1 MSVQD
6 VADRVVEVLSRAESL
21 FATPAD
27 TAPSQMAAA
36 VDDASE
42 ASRAIGARTDE
53 LGGALAS
60 AHHDV
65 LDTIARRLDDVGD
78 TDSQLI
84 EHLTRAGEAHASGGS
99 QATNLR
105 AGAEEIPSRLGPTSE
120 LPASELA
127 GLLAL
132 RNQVAGMQRL
142 LAERTSEAMR
152 ASDDIHGLRY
162 EQ

>member
-6 VADRVVEVLSRAESL
+6 VANRVVEVLSRAESL

-27 TAPSQMAAA
+27 AATSHMTAA
-36 VDDASE
+36 VDVASE
-42 ASRAIGARTDE
+42 TSRAIGARTDE

-65 LDTIARRLDDVGD
+65 LDTIARRLDEVGD

-84 EHLTRAGEAHASGGS
+84 EHLAGAGHSHASGGS
-99 QATNLR
+99 QATDLR
-105 AGAEEIPSRLGPTSE
+105 VGAEEIPSRLGPTNE

-142 LAERTSEAMR
+142 LAEHTGEAAR
-152 ASDDIHGLRY
+152 AADDIHGLAY
-162 EQ
+162 

>member
-27 TAPSQMAAA
+27 TATSHMAAA
-36 VDDASE
+36 VNDASE
-42 ASRAIGARTDE
+42 ASRAIGARTGE

-78 TDSQLI
+78 TDSQLA

-105 AGAEEIPSRLGPTSE
+105 AGAEKIPSRLGPTGE

-132 RNQVAGMQRL
+132 RNHVAGMQRL
-142 LAERTSEAMR
+142 LAEHTSGAAR
-152 ASDDIHGLRY
+152 AADDIHGLTY
-162 EQ
+162 

>member
-6 VADRVVEVLSRAESL
+6 VVNRVVEVLCRAESL
-21 FATPAD
+21 FAMPAD
-27 TAPSQMAAA
+27 AATSHMAAA

-42 ASRAIGARTDE
+42 TSRAIGARTDE
-53 LGGALAS
+53 VGGALAS

-65 LDTIARRLDDVGD
+65 LDTIARRLDAAAD

-84 EHLTRAGEAHASGGS
+84 AHLAGAGQAHASGGS
-99 QATNLR
+99 QATDLR
-105 AGAEEIPSRLGPTSE
+105 LGAEEVPSRLGPSSE
-120 LPASELA
+120 LPASELV

-142 LAERTSEAMR
+142 LAEHASQAAR
-152 ASDDIHGLRY
+152 AADDIRGLTY
-162 EQ
+162 QP

>member
-1 MSVQD
+1 
-6 VADRVVEVLSRAESL
+6 VVEVLCGAEAL
-21 FATPAD
+21 FAAPAD
-27 TAPSQMAAA
+27 TATPRMTAA

-84 EHLTRAGEAHASGGS
+84 EHLARSGQAHASAGS
-99 QATNLR
+99 QATDLR
-105 AGAEEIPSRLGPTSE
+105 VGAEEIPSRLGLTSD

-142 LAERTSEAMR
+142 LAEHTSEAAR
-152 ASDDIHGLRY
+152 AADDIHGLTY
-162 EQ
+162 QP

>member
-21 FATPAD
+21 FATPSD
-27 TAPSQMAAA
+27 TATSHMTVA
-36 VDDASE
+36 VNDASE
-42 ASRAIGARTDE
+42 ASHAIGARTDE

-65 LDTIARRLDDVGD
+65 LDTIARRLDNVGD

-84 EHLTRAGEAHASGGS
+84 EHLAGAGRAHASGRS
-99 QATNLR
+99 QATDLR
-105 AGAEEIPSRLGPTSE
+105 AGAQEIPSRLGPTSE
-120 LPASELA
+120 VPASELA

-142 LAERTSEAMR
+142 LAEHTSQAAR
-152 ASDDIHGLRY
+152 ASDDIHGLTY
-162 EQ
+162 QP

>member
-6 VADRVVEVLSRAESL
+6 VADSVVEVLSRAESL
-21 FATPAD
+21 FATPSDAA
-27 TAPSQMAAA
+27 TSHMTAA
-36 VDDASE
+36 VDDASD

-65 LDTIARRLDDVGD
+65 LDTIARRFDDIGD
-78 TDSQLI
+78 TDSQLA
-84 EHLTRAGEAHASGGS
+84 EHLTRASHAHVSGGT
-99 QATNLR
+99 QATDLR
-105 AGAEEIPSRLGPTSE
+105 AGAEEIPSRLGPTGE

-127 GLLAL
+127 ALLAL

-142 LAERTSEAMR
+142 IAEHTGHA
-152 ASDDIHGLRY
+152 AHAADDIHGLTY
-162 EQ
+162 QP

>member
-6 VADRVVEVLSRAESL
+6 VADRVVEALSRAESL

-27 TAPSQMAAA
+27 AASSRMTAA

-42 ASRAIGARTDE
+42 ASRAIGAHTDE

-65 LDTIARRLDDVGD
+65 LDTIARRLDDVGA
-78 TDSQLI
+78 TDSQLV
-84 EHLTRAGEAHASGGS
+84 EHLTQAAQAHASGGT
-99 QATNLR
+99 QATDLR
-105 AGAEEIPSRLGPTSE
+105 AGAEEIPSSLGPTSE

-132 RNQVAGMQRL
+132 RNQIAGMQRL
-142 LAERTSEAMR
+142 LAEHTSQA
-152 ASDDIHGLRY
+152 AHAADDIHGLTY
-162 EQ
+162 QP

>member
-27 TAPSQMAAA
+27 ASTSHMTAA
-36 VDDASE
+36 VDDASD

-65 LDTIARRLDDVGD
+65 LDTTVRHLDDVGD

-84 EHLTRAGEAHASGGS
+84 AHLAHAGQAHASGGS
-99 QATNLR
+99 QATDLR
-105 AGAEEIPSRLGPTSE
+105 AGAEEIPSRLGPTNE
-120 LPASELA
+120 LPASEVA
-127 GLLAL
+127 ALLAL
-132 RNQVAGMQRL
+132 RNQIANMQRL
-142 LAERTSEAMR
+142 LTEHTSQA
-152 ASDDIHGLRY
+152 AQAADDIRGLGY
-162 EQ
+162 Q

>member
-6 VADRVVEVLSRAESL
+6 VADRVVKVLSRAESL

-27 TAPSQMAAA
+27 PAASHITAAI
-36 VDDASE
+36 DDASE
-42 ASRAIGARTDE
+42 ASRAIGAQTDE

-60 AHHDV
+60 AHHEM
-65 LDTIARRLDDVGD
+65 LDNVARRLEAVGD

-84 EHLTRAGEAHASGGS
+84 EHLTQAAESHTRGASY
-99 QATNLR
+99 ATDLR
-105 AGAEEIPSRLGPTSE
+105 LGAEELPSRLGPTIG

-132 RNQVAGMQRL
+132 RNQVADMQRL
-142 LAERTSEAMR
+142 LAEHTSQAAR
-152 ASDDIHGLRY
+152 DVDVILGLGY
-162 EQ
+162 QP

>member
-6 VADRVVEVLSRAESL
+6 VVDRAVDVLSRAESL
-21 FATPAD
+21 F
-27 TAPSQMAAA
+27 TAPAETVTSRMTAA
-36 VDDASE
+36 VNDASE

-65 LDTIARRLDDVGD
+65 LDNIARRLDDVGD

-84 EHLTRAGEAHASGGS
+84 DHLTRSGQAHASGGS
-99 QATNLR
+99 RATDLR
-105 AGAEEIPSRLGPTSE
+105 LGAAEIPSRLGPSSA

-127 GLLAL
+127 ALLAL
-132 RNQVAGMQRL
+132 RNQVADMQGL
-142 LAERTSEAMR
+142 LAEHTGEAAR
-152 ASDDIHGLRY
+152 AADVIVGLGY
-162 EQ
+162 

>member
-6 VADRVVEVLSRAESL
+6 VVDRVVDVLSRAESL

-27 TAPSQMAAA
+27 IVTSRMTGA
-36 VDDASE
+36 VEGASE
-42 ASRAIGARTDE
+42 ASRAIGARTGE

-60 AHHDV
+60 AHHDA
-65 LDTIARRLDDVGD
+65 LDTIARRLDNVGD
-78 TDSQLI
+78 TDSRLA
-84 EHLTRAGEAHASGGS
+84 EHLARAGEVHASGGS

-132 RNQVAGMQRL
+132 RNHVAGMQRL
-142 LAERTSEAMR
+142 LAEHTSQAAR
-152 ASDDIHGLRY
+152 AADDIHGLTY
-162 EQ
+162 

>member
-6 VADRVVEVLSRAESL
+6 VVDRVVEVLSRAESL
-21 FATPAD
+21 FAMPAD
-27 TAPSQMAAA
+27 AATSHMTAA

-42 ASRAIGARTDE
+42 ACRAIGARTDE

-60 AHHDV
+60 AHHNV

-84 EHLTRAGEAHASGGS
+84 EHLTRAGQAHASGGS
-99 QATNLR
+99 QATDMRL
-105 AGAEEIPSRLGPTSE
+105 GAEEIPSRLGPSSE

-142 LAERTSEAMR
+142 IAEHASQAAR
-152 ASDDIHGLRY
+152 AADDIRGLTY
-162 EQ
+162 

>member
-6 VADRVVEVLSRAESL
+6 VVDRVVDVLGRAESL
-21 FATPAD
+21 FTTPAD
-27 TAPSQMAAA
+27 TVTSRMTAA
-36 VDDASE
+36 VDGASE

-65 LDTIARRLDDVGD
+65 LDKIARRLDDVGD

-84 EHLTRAGEAHASGGS
+84 DHLARAGQAHASGGS
-99 QATNLR
+99 QATDLR
-105 AGAEEIPSRLGPTSE
+105 LGAEETPSRLGPSSE
-120 LPASELA
+120 LPASELV

-132 RNQVAGMQRL
+132 RNQVADVQRL
-142 LAERTSEAMR
+142 LAEHTSEAAR
-152 ASDDIHGLRY
+152 AADDILGLGY
-162 EQ
+162 QP

>member
-6 VADRVVEVLSRAESL
+6 VVNRVVEVLSRAESL

-27 TAPSQMAAA
+27 AATSHMTAA

-53 LGGALAS
+53 FGGALAS

-84 EHLTRAGEAHASGGS
+84 EHLTRVGHAHASGGS
-99 QATNLR
+99 QATDFR
-105 AGAEEIPSRLGPTSE
+105 ASAEEIPSRVGPSSE

-142 LAERTSEAMR
+142 LAEHTSQAAR
-152 ASDDIHGLRY
+152 ASDDIRGLTY
-162 EQ
+162 QP

>member
-21 FATPAD
+21 FAPPAD
-27 TAPSQMAAA
+27 TAPSRMTAA
-36 VDDASE
+36 VNDASE

-60 AHHDV
+60 AHHEK
-65 LDTIARRLDDVGD
+65 LDTITRRLEAIGEK
-78 TDSQLI
+78 DSQLI
-84 EHLTRAGEAHASGGS
+84 EHLTHAAESHASGAS
-99 QATNLR
+99 HATALR
-105 AGAEEIPSRLGPTSE
+105 QGAEDIPSRLGPSSE

-132 RNQVAGMQRL
+132 RNQLADMQSL
-142 LAERTSEAMR
+142 LAEHTSQAATTAEA
-152 ASDDIHGLRY
+152 ILGLRY
-162 EQ
+162 QP